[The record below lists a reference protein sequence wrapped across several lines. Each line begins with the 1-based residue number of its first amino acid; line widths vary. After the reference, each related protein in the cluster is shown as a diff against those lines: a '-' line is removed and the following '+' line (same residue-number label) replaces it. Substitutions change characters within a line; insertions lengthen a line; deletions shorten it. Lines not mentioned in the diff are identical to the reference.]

1 VNTERN
7 VKIKTGPL
15 FEMGREQINKKA
27 SPEENPEAE
36 KKLVLITE
44 LKERTQKKIIDDMDE
59 AVTINR
65 FSEEERRHFKK
76 VVAET
81 LNNILLEDGK
91 FIGRLD
97 RDRIIDDVTDEITG
111 YGPIDPFLHDDEINE
126 VMVNGPKNVYIEK
139 KGKITR
145 TGVIFRDDDHV
156 RHVIDKIISPLGR
169 RLDESSPMVDARLPD
184 GSRVNAVI
192 PPLSIDGPALTIRKF
207 KADPLTV
214 EDLIRFG
221 TMTTDIATFLKAC
234 VEARLNILISGGTGS
249 GKTSTLNVLSSF
261 IPREERIVTVE
272 DAAELQLWQDHI
284 VRLETRPA
292 NIEGKGKVTTRDLV
306 INCLRMR
313 PDRIV
318 VGEVRGGEALDMLQA
333 MNTGH
338 DGSLTTAHSNSPR
351 DSLFRIETMVMMSG
365 FDLPLRAIRE
375 QISNA
380 LQLIV
385 HQERFKD
392 GTRKITNVTEITGME
407 GDKISLQDLFIYE
420 KKGIDDQMRVIGRHV
435 PTGVVP
441 KFIEKIESA
450 GIILPHQIFRR
461 G

>member
-1 VNTERN
+1 MNAERN

-15 FEMGREQINKKA
+15 FEMGREQINKNT
-27 SPEENPEAE
+27 SPEDNPEVA
-36 KKLVLITE
+36 KKNILIAE

-59 AVTINR
+59 AGTVNR
-65 FSEEERRHFKK
+65 FSKEERIRFKK

-81 LNNILLEDGK
+81 LNSILTEEGK

-97 RDRIIDDVTDEITG
+97 RDRIIEDVTDEITG

-126 VMVNGPKNVYIEK
+126 VMVNGPKNVFIET
-139 KGKITR
+139 KGKITK
-145 TGVIFRDDDHV
+145 TGVSFRDDDHV

-192 PPLSIDGPALTIRKF
+192 PPLAIDGPSLTIRKF

-214 EDLIRFG
+214 EDLIRYG

-234 VEARLNILISGGTGS
+234 VEARLNIIISGGTGS

-272 DAAELQLWQDHI
+272 DAAELQLWQEHI

-292 NIEGKGKVTTRDLV
+292 NIEGKGRVTTRDLI

-351 DSLFRIETMVMMSG
+351 DTLFRIETMVLMAG

-375 QISNA
+375 QASNA

-385 HQERFKD
+385 HQERYKD
-392 GTRKITNVTEITGME
+392 GTRKITNITEITGME

-420 KKGIDDQMRVIGRHV
+420 KKGMDDQGKIIGRHV

-450 GIILPHQIFRR
+450 GIYLPHQIFRR
-461 G
+461 T

>member
-1 VNTERN
+1 VNAERN

-15 FEMGREQINKKA
+15 FDMGREQINKKT
-27 SPEENPEAE
+27 SPEENPDVA
-36 KKLVLITE
+36 KKNMLINE
-44 LKERTQKKIIDDMDE
+44 LKEKTQRKIIDEMEE
-59 AVTINR
+59 ASTINR
-65 FSEEERRHFKK
+65 FSNEEKIRFKK
-76 VVAET
+76 VVAEN
-81 LNNILLEDGK
+81 LNIILTEEGK

-97 RDRIIDDVTDEITG
+97 RDRIIEDVTDEITG
-111 YGPIDPFLHDDEINE
+111 YGPIDPFLHDEDVNE
-126 VMVNGPKNVYIEK
+126 VMVNGPKNVFVER
-139 KGKITR
+139 KGRILR
-145 TGVIFRDDDHV
+145 EGVTFRDDDHV

-192 PPLSIDGPALTIRKF
+192 PPLAIDGPSLTIRKF

-234 VEARLNILISGGTGS
+234 VEARLNIIISGGTGS
-249 GKTSTLNVLSSF
+249 GKTSTLNVISSF

-272 DAAELQLWQDHI
+272 DAAELQLWQEHI

-292 NIEGKGKVTTRDLV
+292 NIEGKGRVTTRDLV

-313 PDRIV
+313 PDRII
-318 VGEVRGGEALDMLQA
+318 VGEVRGAEALDMLQA

-351 DSLFRIETMVMMSG
+351 DTLFRIETMVMMAG

-380 LQLIV
+380 LQLVV

-392 GTRKITNVTEITGME
+392 GTRKVTNVTEITGME
-407 GDKISLQDLFIYE
+407 GDKISLQDLFLYE
-420 KKGIDDQMRVIGRHV
+420 RKGIDDQGRIIGRHV

-441 KFIEKIESA
+441 KFIDKIEAA

-461 G
+461 T